1 MLYAD
6 IKLVDGSVTR
16 KFFEDRAKGYGD
28 FGYVKYLL
36 RKEFGKD
43 STLLSL
49 GAIPDER
56 VHGWASPK
64 PPSDYEF
71 ENMRHTKFAF
81 GRMSK
86 KVIGFVPRDND
97 FDEDVDNSTVIEE

>member
-16 KFFEDRAKGYGD
+16 KYFEDRAKGYGD

-36 RKEFGKD
+36 RKEFGKN
-43 STLLSL
+43 SELLSI
-49 GAIPDER
+49 GSIPDER
-56 VHGWASPK
+56 VHGWVPPK
-64 PPSDYEF
+64 PIDGYEF

-81 GRMSK
+81 GRTSK
-86 KVIGFVPRDND
+86 KVIGFVPKDDD
-97 FDEDVDNSTVIEE
+97 FDSED

>member
-6 IKLVDGSVTR
+6 IQLVDGSVTR
-16 KFFEDRAKGYGD
+16 KWFEDRPKGYGD
-28 FGYVKYLL
+28 FGYVKHLL

-43 STLLSL
+43 SKLLSL
-49 GAIPDER
+49 GAVPDER
-56 VHGWASPK
+56 VHGWTPPK
-64 PPSDYEF
+64 PPDGYEY

-81 GRMSK
+81 GRTSK

-97 FDEDVDNSTVIEE
+97 FDDEE

>member
-6 IKLVDGSVTR
+6 IQLVDGSVTR
-16 KFFEDRAKGYGD
+16 KYFEDRPKGYGD

-43 STLLSL
+43 SKLLSI

-56 VHGWASPK
+56 VFGWTPPK
-64 PPSDYEF
+64 PPDGYEC

-81 GRMSK
+81 GRTSR

-97 FDEDVDNSTVIEE
+97 FDDEE

>member
-43 STLLSL
+43 STLLSI

-56 VHGWASPK
+56 VHGWTPPK
-64 PPSDYEF
+64 PPIDYEF

-81 GRMSK
+81 GRTTK
-86 KVIGFVPRDND
+86 KVIGFVPRDDD
-97 FDEDVDNSTVIEE
+97 FDEESA

>member
-6 IKLVDGSVTR
+6 IELVDGSVTR
-16 KFFEDRAKGYGD
+16 KWFEDRPKGYGD

-43 STLLSL
+43 SKLLSI
-49 GAIPDER
+49 GAVPDER
-56 VHGWASPK
+56 VYGWTPPK
-64 PPSDYEF
+64 PPDGYEC

-81 GRMSK
+81 GR
-86 KVIGFVPRDND
+86 VIKNPVSFVPKDDD
-97 FDEDVDNSTVIEE
+97 FDNE